1 MCGGT
6 HEGTRKNH
14 GNFTEAG
21 IGWEEGDTRLRESQ
35 PVSFRE
41 KDERSSSKGSWRVRE
56 KDGRIIREGKGHS
69 ARTRKWQGEGRGT
82 RRRET
87 NVAGERGR
95 KCGWNGNEG
104 RWRCSEVYGIEGD
117 GARVERLDGIPIRA
131 KSAGHYTGSVGIATS

>member
-14 GNFTEAG
+14 GNFTVAG

-41 KDERSSSKGSWRVRE
+41 KDERSSSKGSWKVRE
-56 KDGRIIREGKGHS
+56 KDGRIIREGKGQ
-69 ARTRKWQGEGRGT
+69 ARRGRGGRAKEGKRG
-82 RRRET
+82 RRRGS
-87 NVAGERGR
+87 NAAGERGR

-104 RWRCSEVYGIEGD
+104 RRRCRARIEGD